1 MQLHSVTGRIFFTLA
16 VGVGLALLLLLPAPY
31 QDVILVAAVASCAVF
46 AARHIATKWLAVLA
60 LLPLIRLSGEL
71 FGLNGVTL
79 SRLVTTTLAV
89 VFVLTLRERAVLHSL
104 RQTNGLRWFGLF
116 VLVNLV
122 SAIYVSSAAAVLTT
136 LGYLE
141 PLFWFAITFG
151 LVRSGRVTTRDVL
164 RALLW
169 GAVLVALGGLYEW
182 ATQQALG
189 KLFDPSLTRMLNVY
203 MSGYDSNR
211 FGLGGRVSS
220 FIAQPVNA
228 SLYWVMVLCVAVYY
242 FRNWARARWVQAVW
256 VLTALFFLL
265 LSGTRA
271 GMLALAA
278 VWLVWVV
285 WGLQNTRQ
293 RALALAASGAAIAAL
308 LFLSPTLANYL
319 RASLES
325 DPDAMAARNV
335 IWRIAVTR
343 GLLEIFLNHWLL
355 GYGPGMIYRLAIAG
369 ALPRVDRRYS
379 LAGLENQYATILAET
394 GILGGMAYALFMF
407 GVAQDC
413 ARMVRDS
420 VLRARGVLLLALF
433 AAYFVFAA
441 TSWAVTVIPNLLL
454 MAVYGALV
462 ADMAAAREKT

>member
-1 MQLHSVTGRIFFTLA
+1 MHLNSVPRSAFFTVA
-16 VGVGLALLLLLPAPY
+16 VGVGLAMVLLLPAPY
-31 QDVILVAAVASCAVF
+31 QDVLLVAAVAVCAVF
-46 AARHIATKWLAVLA
+46 AARHFETVWLTVLA

-79 SRLVTTTLAV
+79 SRLVTVTLAV
-89 VFVLTLRERAVLHSL
+89 VLAFTLRERAVLRSL
-104 RQTNGLRWFGLF
+104 WQTNGLRGFGLF

-122 SAIYVSSAAAVLTT
+122 SAIAVFSPAAVLTA

-164 RALLW
+164 RALWL
-169 GAVLVALGGLYEW
+169 GAVFVALGGLYEW

-189 KLFDPSLTRMLNVY
+189 KLFDPSLTRMLDVY

-211 FGLGGRVSS
+211 FGLGGRVSG

-228 SLYWVMVLCVAVYY
+228 SLYWVLLLCIAVYY
-242 FRNWARARWVQAVW
+242 FRNGTRARWVQAVW
-256 VLTALFFLL
+256 VVTALFFLL

-278 VWLVWVV
+278 AWLVWVV
-285 WGLQNTRQ
+285 VGLQNTRQ
-293 RALALAASGAAIAAL
+293 RALALAMSGAAIAAL
-308 LFLSPTLANYL
+308 LLLSPTLANYL
-319 RASLES
+319 RASFAP
-325 DPDAMAARNV
+325 DPDAIASRNV
-335 IWRIAVTR
+335 IWRIAVTG
-343 GLLEIFLNHWLL
+343 GLLELFSNRWLL
-355 GYGPGMIYRLAIAG
+355 GYGPGMIFRLAVAG
-369 ALPRVDRRYS
+369 ALPRVNGRYS

-394 GILGGMAYALFMF
+394 GILGGLAYAWFMF

-413 ARMVRDS
+413 ARMLRDA
-420 VLRARGVLLLALF
+420 VLRESGVLLCALF

-441 TSWAVTVIPNLLL
+441 TSWAVTVIPTLIL
-454 MAVYGALV
+454 MAVYGALA
-462 ADMAAAREKT
+462 ADLANARAAR